1 MREAN
6 YWEGIVQDTARDST
20 SGGEAPKITSPSIS
34 DVLAAYL
41 AEDIARFAAKTY
53 GLHAVALGRGRR
65 SRACPGGI
73 TSRGTFAKQTYSHT
87 SNPPTSATIGECAC
101 WNSELINS
109 LI

>member
-20 SGGEAPKITSPSIS
+20 SGGEALKITSPSIS

-53 GLHAVALGRGRR
+53 GLHADVNEMLQHYL
-65 SRACPGGI
+65 SQQGGHYL
-73 TSRGTFAKQTYSHT
+73 Q
-87 SNPPTSATIGECAC
+87 
-101 WNSELINS
+101 
-109 LI
+109 